1 MVLFFS
7 AWLVVDNL
15 SVSFI
20 PLCNDVFVVG
30 SPYEV
35 TGGKGIVGCLVRL
48 LASGLWQEGLS
59 VAGGKEWL
67 PCPPSAV
74 WSQNGPFVIYL

>member
-7 AWLVVDNL
+7 AWLVVDTL

-30 SPYEV
+30 SPCV
-35 TGGKGIVGCLVRL
+35 AAGGKADEGFFVGFLH
-48 LASGLWQEGLS
+48 ASNVQSTGFPERICP
-59 VAGGKEWL
+59 VAGGEGK
-67 PCPPSAV
+67 
-74 WSQNGPFVIYL
+74 

>member
-7 AWLVVDNL
+7 AWLVVDTL

-35 TGGKGIVGCLVRL
+35 AGGKGKVGCLVRHL
-48 LASGLWQEGLS
+48 LSSNVQSTGFPERICP
-59 VAGGKEWL
+59 VAGGEGK
-67 PCPPSAV
+67 
-74 WSQNGPFVIYL
+74 

>member
-7 AWLVVDNL
+7 AWLVVDTL

-35 TGGKGIVGCLVRL
+35 AGGKGKVGCLVRHL
-48 LASGLWQEGLS
+48 LYGHRKDLLS
-59 VAGGKEWL
+59 YTY
-67 PCPPSAV
+67 S
-74 WSQNGPFVIYL
+74 

>member
-20 PLCNDVFVVG
+20 PSYNEVLVVG
-30 SPYEV
+30 SPCVAAGGEADEGFLV
-35 TGGKGIVGCLVRL
+35 GFLHASNVQSTGFPERICP
-48 LASGLWQEGLS
+48 
-59 VAGGKEWL
+59 VAGGEGK
-67 PCPPSAV
+67 
-74 WSQNGPFVIYL
+74 